1 MLSGLRQREGSDETL
16 GGAGGAVMR
25 DRRTGQSAGAALLV
39 GALALT
45 GCSPDRGQA
54 GVPSTDATASASTHA
69 SSAAATPT
77 SSPSRSLTAEE
88 QEAVKA
94 ATAVVLAYR
103 QTIIDL
109 YSGTRTNLNDLNK
122 YATGDLLDA
131 DLRNVQHGLRDG
143 WTAKANGPV
152 VVAEAEVLSADLERR
167 IPQMRLRVCIDLTSI
182 EFDDPEGT
190 HRLGTRGQADYILV
204 GAAGNST
211 ATWRVAGA
219 ESRDGDD
226 SC

>member
-25 DRRTGQSAGAALLV
+25 DRRTGQLAGAALLV

-54 GVPSTDATASASTHA
+54 GVPSSDATASASTHA

-143 WTAKANGPV
+143 
-152 VVAEAEVLSADLERR
+152 
-167 IPQMRLRVCIDLTSI
+167 
-182 EFDDPEGT
+182 
-190 HRLGTRGQADYILV
+190 
-204 GAAGNST
+204 
-211 ATWRVAGA
+211 AGA
-219 ESRDGDD
+219 ESAGPVRMSETEVVSVNLANDQVRIRTCVDLSSVEFTEPNGSRSRGTTGRADYVLSRTGNPGSSWRVARMLVND
-226 SC
+226 QAAPC